1 MNLLQDVI
9 VYVRRLIKTPSNS
22 SITDDLIIDY
32 LNRFLINDVDA
43 RIQLFDFKT
52 KYQFQTQSG
61 VDQYNMPLYS
71 LQTSPAGSSQT
82 VSYYPVYQGFIGP
95 AYIGG
100 VQCHFE
106 TEKDKFFGVW
116 PKIVQQSFV
125 VAQGNGGVGPY
136 TFQIPF
142 IGPQVS
148 PPNPPFNAI
157 LRGHVDITGIVST
170 NQNIDPPLASTVSN
184 FIATISTTSVDSAV
198 FITSIDSTGN
208 NIVVA
213 DSGEFLDT
221 NVNLGLLMNP
231 GKAPYGNQALPG
243 GYGSLVTIT
252 AVTQAVQA
260 VITANNTFVVGQLI
274 EINGVVGMTQLNG
287 NTYSIVNVTPT
298 TITINVDSTGF
309 TAYSSG
315 GTIDGPNSTSTQP
328 NMINYLTGEV
338 NVTFPAPVPFGNN
351 INVQCYFF
359 QTGLPRSVL
368 FYNNVLTLRSPP
380 AQSYTVEIDAYL
392 SPAAFLNTSAALPF
406 GYMAEYLSLGA
417 ARKILSDTGDA
428 EQLAFYEPRFL
439 EQESLVHIRSQRQWT
454 ATRTKTIFSHNN
466 ASALS
471 ATSNFNGSSY

>member
-9 VYVRRLIKTPSNS
+9 TYVRRLIKTPSNS

-52 KYQFQTQSG
+52 KYQFQTQPG
-61 VDQYNMPLYS
+61 VDQYNMPLYDIQIS
-71 LQTSPAGSSQT
+71 PSTSNQS
-82 VSYYPVYQGFIGP
+82 VNFYPVYQGFVGP

-100 VQCHFE
+100 VQCGFE
-106 TEKDKFFGVW
+106 TEKDKFFSVW
-116 PKIVQQSFV
+116 PKVVQQSFV
-125 VAQGNGGVGPY
+125 AAIGDGGATY

-157 LRGHVDITGIVST
+157 LRGHVDITGIVAT
-170 NQNIDPPLASTVSN
+170 NLNIDPPIATTTTN
-184 FIATISTTSVDSAV
+184 YIATIPTTSVDSAV

-208 NIVVA
+208 KIVVQ

-221 NVNLGLLMNP
+221 NINLGLLMEP

-243 GYGSLVTIT
+243 GYGTTS
-252 AVTQAVQA
+252 
-260 VITANNTFVVGQLI
+260 
-274 EINGVVGMTQLNG
+274 
-287 NTYSIVNVTPT
+287 NV
-298 TITINVDSTGF
+298 
-309 TAYSSG
+309 
-315 GTIDGPNSTSTQP
+315 
-328 NMINYLTGEV
+328 INYLTGEIT
-338 NVTFPAPVPFGNN
+338 VTFPTAVPLGNN

-359 QTGLPRSVL
+359 QTGLPRSIL
-368 FYNNVLTLRSPP
+368 FYNNCLILRSPP
-380 AQSYTVEIDAYL
+380 AQSYTVELDAYL
-392 SPAAFLNTSAALPF
+392 SPAAFLNTSSALPF

-454 ATRTKTIFSHNN
+454 ATRTKTLYSQNN
-466 ASALS
+466 TSALS
-471 ATSNFNGSSY
+471 AMSNFSGSSY

>member
-1 MNLLQDVI
+1 M
-9 VYVRRLIKTPSNS
+9 P
-22 SITDDLIIDY
+22 
-32 LNRFLINDVDA
+32 A

-52 KYQFQTQSG
+52 KYQFQTQPG

-71 LQTSPAGSSQT
+71 LQNSPVGSNQT

-100 VQCHFE
+100 VQCNFE
-106 TEKDKFFGVW
+106 TEKDKFFRVW

-125 VAQGNGGVGPY
+125 VAQGNGGPGPY
-136 TFQIPF
+136 TFQVPF
-142 IGPQVS
+142 IGPQTT

-157 LRGHVDITGIVST
+157 LRGHVDITGIVAT
-170 NQNIDPPLASTVSN
+170 NKNVDPPLASTVSN
-184 FIATISTTSVDSAV
+184 FIATIPTTSVDSAV
-198 FITSIDSTGN
+198 FITSIDSTGKN
-208 NIVVA
+208 VVVQ

-221 NVNLGLLMNP
+221 NINLGLLMEP
-231 GKAPYGNQALPG
+231 GSAPYGNKGLPG
-243 GYGSLVTIT
+243 GYGATVTIT
-252 AVTQAVQA
+252 AITQAPQA
-260 VITANNTFVVGQLI
+260 VITANNSFIVGQLI

-298 TITINVDSTGF
+298 TITINIDSTGF
-309 TAYSSG
+309 GLYISG
-315 GTIDGPNSTSTQP
+315 GTILGPNSTSSQP

-338 NVTFPAPVPFGNN
+338 NVTFPVSIPDGNN

-380 AQSYTVEIDAYL
+380 AQSYTVELDAFL
-392 SPAAFLNTSAALPF
+392 SPAAFLNTTAALPF
-406 GYMAEYLSLGA
+406 GYMAEYISLGA

-428 EQLAFYEPRFL
+428 EQLNFYEPRFL

-454 ATRTKTIFSHNN
+454 ATRTKTIFSQNN
-466 ASALS
+466 NSALS
-471 ATSNFNGSSY
+471 ATSNFSGSAY

>member
-9 VYVRRLIKTPSNS
+9 TYVRRLIKTPSNS

-52 KYQFQTQSG
+52 KYQFQTQPG
-61 VDQYNMPLYS
+61 VDQYNMPLYDIQIS
-71 LQTSPAGSSQT
+71 PTTSNQS
-82 VSYYPVYQGFIGP
+82 VNFYPVYQGFVGP

-100 VQCHFE
+100 VQCGFE
-106 TEKDKFFGVW
+106 TEKDKFFSVW
-116 PKIVQQSFV
+116 PKVVQQSFV
-125 VAQGNGGVGPY
+125 AAIGDGGATY

-157 LRGHVDITGIVST
+157 LRGHVDITGIVAT
-170 NQNIDPPLASTVSN
+170 NLNIDPPIATTTTN
-184 FIATISTTSVDSAV
+184 YIATIPTTSVDSAV

-208 NIVVA
+208 KIVVQ

-221 NVNLGLLMNP
+221 NINLGLLMEP

-243 GYGSLVTIT
+243 GYSAT
-252 AVTQAVQA
+252 
-260 VITANNTFVVGQLI
+260 
-274 EINGVVGMTQLNG
+274 
-287 NTYSIVNVTPT
+287 SNV
-298 TITINVDSTGF
+298 
-309 TAYSSG
+309 
-315 GTIDGPNSTSTQP
+315 
-328 NMINYLTGEV
+328 INYLTGEIT
-338 NVTFPAPVPFGNN
+338 VTFPTAVPSGNN

-359 QTGLPRSVL
+359 QTGLPRSIL
-368 FYNNVLTLRSPP
+368 FYNNCLILRSPP
-380 AQSYTVEIDAYL
+380 AQSYTVELDAYL
-392 SPAAFLNTSAALPF
+392 SPAAFLNTSSALPF

-454 ATRTKTIFSHNN
+454 ATRTKTLYSQNN
-466 ASALS
+466 TSALS
-471 ATSNFNGSSY
+471 AMSNFSGSSY

>member
-9 VYVRRLIKTPSNS
+9 TYVRRLIKTPSNS

-52 KYQFQTQSG
+52 KYQFQTQPG
-61 VDQYNMPLYS
+61 VDQYNMPLYDIQIS
-71 LQTSPAGSSQT
+71 PTTSNQS
-82 VSYYPVYQGFIGP
+82 VNFYPVYQGFVGP

-100 VQCHFE
+100 VQCGFE
-106 TEKDKFFGVW
+106 TEKDKFFSVW
-116 PKIVQQSFV
+116 PKVVQQSFV
-125 VAQGNGGVGPY
+125 AAIGDGGATY

-157 LRGHVDITGIVST
+157 LRGHVDISGIVAT
-170 NQNIDPPLASTVSN
+170 NLNIDPPIATTTTN
-184 FIATISTTSVDSAV
+184 YIATIPTTSVDSAV

-208 NIVVA
+208 KIVVQ

-221 NVNLGLLMNP
+221 NINLGLLMEP

-243 GYGSLVTIT
+243 GYSAT
-252 AVTQAVQA
+252 
-260 VITANNTFVVGQLI
+260 
-274 EINGVVGMTQLNG
+274 
-287 NTYSIVNVTPT
+287 SNV
-298 TITINVDSTGF
+298 
-309 TAYSSG
+309 
-315 GTIDGPNSTSTQP
+315 
-328 NMINYLTGEV
+328 INYLTGEIT
-338 NVTFPAPVPFGNN
+338 VTFPTAVPSGNN

-359 QTGLPRSVL
+359 QTGLPRSIL
-368 FYNNVLTLRSPP
+368 FYNNCLILRSPP
-380 AQSYTVEIDAYL
+380 AQSYTVELDAYL
-392 SPAAFLNTSAALPF
+392 SPAAFLNTSSALPF

-454 ATRTKTIFSHNN
+454 ATRTKTLYSQNN
-466 ASALS
+466 TSALS
-471 ATSNFNGSSY
+471 AMSNFSGSSY

>member
-1 MNLLQDVI
+1 MNILQDV
-9 VYVRRLIKTPSNS
+9 VTYVRRLIKTPSNS

-32 LNRFLINDVDA
+32 LNRFLTNDVDA

-52 KYQFQTQSG
+52 KYQFQTQPG

-71 LQTSPAGSSQT
+71 LQTSPVGSNQV

-125 VAQGNGGVGPY
+125 VTQGNGGPGPY

-170 NQNIDPPLASTVSN
+170 NQNVDPPIASTTNN
-184 FIATISTTSVDSAV
+184 FITTIPTTSVDSAV
-198 FITSIDSTGN
+198 FITSIDSTGS
-208 NIVVA
+208 NIVVQ

-221 NVNLGLLMNP
+221 NINLGLLMQP
-231 GKAPYGNQALPG
+231 GKAPYGNKALPG
-243 GYGSLVTIT
+243 GYSAT
-252 AVTQAVQA
+252 
-260 VITANNTFVVGQLI
+260 
-274 EINGVVGMTQLNG
+274 
-287 NTYSIVNVTPT
+287 SNV
-298 TITINVDSTGF
+298 
-309 TAYSSG
+309 
-315 GTIDGPNSTSTQP
+315 
-328 NMINYLTGEV
+328 INYLTGEIT
-338 NVTFPAPVPFGNN
+338 VTFPAAVPSGNN

-368 FYNNVLTLRSPP
+368 FYNNCLTLRSPP

-454 ATRTKTIFSHNN
+454 ATRTKTLYSFNN
-466 ASALS
+466 TSALS
-471 ATSNFNGSSY
+471 ATSNFNGSAY

>member
-9 VYVRRLIKTPSNS
+9 TYVRRLIKTPSNS
-22 SITDDLIIDY
+22 SITDELIIDY

-52 KYQFQTQSG
+52 KYQFQTQPG
-61 VDQYNMPLYS
+61 VDQYNMPLYDIQIS
-71 LQTSPAGSSQT
+71 PSTSNQS
-82 VSYYPVYQGFIGP
+82 VNFYPVYQGFVGP

-100 VQCHFE
+100 VQCGFE
-106 TEKDKFFGVW
+106 TEKDKFFSVW
-116 PKIVQQSFV
+116 PKVVQQSFV
-125 VAQGNGGVGPY
+125 AAIGDGGATY

-157 LRGHVDITGIVST
+157 LRGHVDITGIVAT
-170 NQNIDPPLASTVSN
+170 NLNIDPPIATTTTN
-184 FIATISTTSVDSAV
+184 YIATIPTTSVDSAV

-208 NIVVA
+208 KIVVQ

-221 NVNLGLLMNP
+221 NINLGLLMEP

-243 GYGSLVTIT
+243 GYSAT
-252 AVTQAVQA
+252 
-260 VITANNTFVVGQLI
+260 
-274 EINGVVGMTQLNG
+274 
-287 NTYSIVNVTPT
+287 SNV
-298 TITINVDSTGF
+298 
-309 TAYSSG
+309 
-315 GTIDGPNSTSTQP
+315 
-328 NMINYLTGEV
+328 INYLTGEIT
-338 NVTFPAPVPFGNN
+338 VTFPTAVPSGNN

-359 QTGLPRSVL
+359 QTGLPRSIL
-368 FYNNVLTLRSPP
+368 FYNNCLILRSPP
-380 AQSYTVEIDAYL
+380 AQSYTVELDAYL
-392 SPAAFLNTSAALPF
+392 SPAAFLNTSSALPF

-454 ATRTKTIFSHNN
+454 ATRTKTLYSQNN
-466 ASALS
+466 TSALS
-471 ATSNFNGSSY
+471 AMSNFSGSSY